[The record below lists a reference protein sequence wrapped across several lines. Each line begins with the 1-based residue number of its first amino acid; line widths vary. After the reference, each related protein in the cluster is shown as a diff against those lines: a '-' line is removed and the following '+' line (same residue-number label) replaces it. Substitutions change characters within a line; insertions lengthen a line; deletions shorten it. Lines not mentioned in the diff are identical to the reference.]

1 MDEAINQPG
10 NESGIM
16 TETARQLEML
26 MNSTGFIAALDQ
38 SGGSTPKALMAYGV
52 DQGQYDGE
60 DEMYAKVHEM
70 RTRIMTNENFTSDR
84 ILGAILFENTME
96 RFVAGKLTSHY
107 LWQEKQ
113 IIPILKV
120 DKGLADEEN
129 GVQMMKPMP
138 DLDALLDKAVAN
150 GFFCDKN
157 AVCDQDRQFTGY

>member
-70 RTRIMTNENFTSDR
+70 RTRIMTNENFTSDK
-84 ILGAILFENTME
+84 ILGAILF
-96 RFVAGKLTSHY
+96 RKYHGAVRRGQIDVSLSLAGETNHSNPESG
-107 LWQEKQ
+107 QG
-113 IIPILKV
+113 P
-120 DKGLADEEN
+120 G
-129 GVQMMKPMP
+129 G
-138 DLDALLDKAVAN
+138 
-150 GFFCDKN
+150 
-157 AVCDQDRQFTGY
+157 